1 MTQKMTTAQT
11 QKSKAQRLAK
21 INKDRKFLMKL
32 LAKLRKQ
39 INALRVDK
47 TKNHSD
53 CVMLLKRRNDYR
65 KRLTKLTRKRHIVRR
80 EPDSP

>member
-1 MTQKMTTAQT
+1 
-11 QKSKAQRLAK
+11 
-21 INKDRKFLMKL
+21 MKL

-39 INALRVDK
+39 INALLVDK